1 MSSDKITSPL
11 MTKFEYTRLLGIRAM
26 QVSMNA
32 PVMIDVGNMID
43 PIEIAK
49 KEIKECKIPLI
60 IKRKLPNGTF
70 ENWSIC
76 NMIIPNDM

>member
-1 MSSDKITSPL
+1 
-11 MTKFEYTRLLGIRAM
+11 MTKAFNIIPAIDILNGQLVRLSQG
-26 QVSMNA
+26 SYS
-32 PVMIDVGNMID
+32 DVETYDIT

-70 ENWSIC
+70 ENW
-76 NMIIPNDM
+76 NVRDMIIPNDM

>member
-26 QVSMNA
+26 QISMNA

-43 PIEIAK
+43 PIKIAK
-49 KEIKECKIPLI
+49 KEMKECKIPLI
-60 IKRKLPNGTF
+60 IKRKLPNGIF
-70 ENWSIC
+70 ENWNIC
-76 NMIIPNDM
+76 DMIIPNDM

>member
-1 MSSDKITSPL
+1 
-11 MTKFEYTRLLGIRAM
+11 MTKFEYTRLLGIRAV
-26 QVSMNA
+26 QISMNA
-32 PVMIDVGNMID
+32 PVMIDINNMID

-70 ENWSIC
+70 ENW
-76 NMIIPNDM
+76 NVRDMIIPNDM